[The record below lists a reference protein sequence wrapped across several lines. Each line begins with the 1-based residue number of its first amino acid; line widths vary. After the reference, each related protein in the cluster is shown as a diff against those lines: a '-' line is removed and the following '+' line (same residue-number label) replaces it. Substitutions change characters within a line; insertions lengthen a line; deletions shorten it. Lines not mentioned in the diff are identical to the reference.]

1 MAKIKS
7 ASDIELLRES
17 GKRLSKVLKTVAAA
31 VRPGISTKELD
42 ALAERLI
49 REGGDELPFKGY
61 VPHGAGY
68 PYPACIC
75 ISVNDEI
82 VHGIP
87 GDRILQEGD
96 IVGLDLGLSH
106 QGLITDSAV
115 SVAVGEVKPEV
126 LKLLEKTKEALWAG
140 IKAAKGGARIGD
152 IGSAIEAVANKEKY
166 GIVRELGGHG
176 VGHAVHEEPYVPN
189 YGKKGT
195 GPILKPGMVLA
206 IEPMFNLGKDDVRL
220 MPDGYT
226 VVTKDGSLSAHF
238 EHTILITEGDA
249 EVLTA

>member
-1 MAKIKS
+1 
-7 ASDIELLRES
+7 
-17 GKRLSKVLKTVAAA
+17 
-31 VRPGISTKELD
+31 
-42 ALAERLI
+42 
-49 REGGDELPFKGY
+49 
-61 VPHGAGY
+61 
-68 PYPACIC
+68 
-75 ISVNDEI
+75 
-82 VHGIP
+82 
-87 GDRILQEGD
+87 
-96 IVGLDLGLSH
+96 
-106 QGLITDSAV
+106 
-115 SVAVGEVKPEV
+115 VKPEV